1 MKKVLNIIL
10 LVTSLFAYLEW
21 GGGNHTFLFQGEM
34 EVIRLLF
41 SKPGSAVHPFTII
54 PMLGQLILLFT
65 LFQKQPGKWLT
76 YTGLGCIGLLLLFIF
91 VIGIMGLNYKII
103 LSSTPL
109 IITAII
115 TIRVHSR
122 KTKKE

>member
-1 MKKVLNIIL
+1 MKKALNLIL

-21 GGGNHTFLFQGEM
+21 GGGNHTFLFQAEM
-34 EVIRLLF
+34 EVMKLLF
-41 SKPGSAVHPFTII
+41 SKPGSAVHPFTVI

-91 VIGIMGLNYKII
+91 IIGIMGLNYKII
-103 LSSTPL
+103 LSATPF

-122 KTKKE
+122 KTVKE